1 MHVRRASPVSKSWPS
16 LRKVLSFSAM
26 VLLAHPDKSRAMGF
40 FVLSYDSALCPA
52 KKKGEK
58 SNEMTDDHDHVLQF
72 VLVTRCNGHCEDH
85 TTKFLQWLPSADP
98 WPHKPGNCIKKVH
111 QEKLLPSSDSPPP
124 FVWKPPGSFFLWQ
137 KETWAW
143 PCFMARLILY
153 LFKGP

>member
-1 MHVRRASPVSKSWPS
+1 MFEGLLRVPS
-16 LRKVLSFSAM
+16 LGHRYEKFS
-26 VLLAHPDKSRAMGF
+26 HFPQWYCWPTRTSREPWGSLCWVMI
-40 FVLSYDSALCPA
+40 LLCPA

-124 FVWKPPGSFFLWQ
+124 FVWKPPGSCFLWQ

-143 PCFMARLILY
+143 SCLMARLILY